1 MAELAVDPKLA
12 DVVNAEER
20 FPEIGQNNIWIF
32 SHLTLAVNRGLQQK
46 GDKLLPG
53 IHKKDLSA
61 GCTFKDGAPEK
72 KLIVCIVLG
81 NNHPSLG
88 TISPRT
94 ISEFISPD
102 GFVFDYWNH
111 YSHLPPT
118 ELGDS
123 YFAVGRSGKVVERV

>member
-1 MAELAVDPKLA
+1 MAFDVAAITDREPARAGTD
-12 DVVNAEER
+12 DVV
-20 FPEIGQNNIWIF
+20 
-32 SHLTLAVNRGLQQK
+32 
-46 GDKLLPG
+46 
-53 IHKKDLSA
+53 
-61 GCTFKDGAPEK
+61 
-72 KLIVCIVLG
+72 VLG
-81 NNHPSLG
+81 NNHQSLG

-111 YSHLPPT
+111 YSHLPAT